1 MIEMSIR
8 SLKHIVSIQFLFL
21 IFLLPESINA
31 TDKNMVKNHIIVGKI
46 LDAESRQPI
55 EYASV
60 ALYKHADEQLI
71 GGGITDENG
80 KYLIEKVEEGEYYLQ
95 INFIGFKIL
104 KSETF
109 KVNST
114 SRKYEASDIFLQQ
127 EASELA
133 NVEIVGEKMPVEYK
147 VDKRIVDASLN
158 IAAEGGTAV
167 NILERVPSIAID
179 VDGNVTLRGSSNF
192 MILIDGRPSLLTPSM
207 ALEQIP
213 ATQVDKIEII
223 TNPSARYDAQGDAGI
238 INVIMKKGTG
248 EGLTGVISANTS
260 TVGTYGI
267 NANFNHKKDNV
278 SWRFG
283 GSHFK
288 NLRVGDFRQ
297 SKETIVNDTTH
308 LSRSE
313 GERTGRNYNTSLKA
327 GFTFEAPRTTYTIDL
342 EGGDRGSGYDG
353 NLLYHENHFVNDNK
367 YFRDSYNSH
376 DYKDL
381 NEDFFT
387 GNIGF
392 YHWFDEKDHN
402 LSGSFFGT
410 YGYSM
415 EYFENDKKDE
425 QDNQQG
431 GQRSWEEEFRVTL
444 QGKLDYIR
452 PINDK
457 KGKIE
462 LGYQFY
468 SYVEDGD
475 YGMKNY
481 DPDQGDFIWR
491 EEYYSIY
498 RFERWINS
506 LYGIVSNEHGRF
518 GYQAGI
524 RSEHTHRVL
533 ESSEAWASHVQNRL
547 ELFPSVHTS
556 YSFPKDNQ
564 LRASYSRRTVR
575 PALHYMEPYVTFADS
590 YTARTGNPY
599 VRPEY
604 VQSFEMGY
612 QKILGENMIT
622 FDVFHRYKTDKIER
636 IRTVYAPNI
645 TLDSISNVGDDYS
658 TGAEL
663 SGLFTINP
671 WWDLNASASLFHYRI
686 ESAYKIPGIDDES
699 LNWEARFSNS
709 FVISE
714 NARIQFDGN
723 YVGPSVSTQGVREA
737 FFYTNLSWKQH
748 LIKRK
753 MTFTVSARDFLS
765 TAKFESS
772 QTGVDLNSIT
782 SVTPKSPLFIFSL
795 SYRLNNM
802 KYSRKIENK
811 TDNLFEGSGH

>member
-1 MIEMSIR
+1 MITR
-8 SLKHIVSIQFLFL
+8 STKRFISAQLLFL
-21 IFLLPESINA
+21 VFLLPNS
-31 TDKNMVKNHIIVGKI
+31 NMANVLKTVKNHVVVGTV
-46 LDAESRQPI
+46 LDQKTNLPI

-60 ALYKHADEQLI
+60 ALYNQADDQLI
-71 GGGITDENG
+71 GGSVTDLGG
-80 KYLIEKVEEGEYYLQ
+80 KYVIEDVDEGQYYLQ
-95 INFIGFKIL
+95 INFLGFKIVT
-104 KSETF
+104 SESFTI
-109 KVNST
+109 NS
-114 SRKYEASDIFLQQ
+114 SPRKHEAKDIFLQQ
-127 EASELA
+127 DASEMK
-133 NVEIVGEKMPVEYK
+133 NIDIVGKKMPVEYK

-158 IAAEGGTAV
+158 IAAEGGTAI

-179 VDGNVTLRGSSNF
+179 VEGNVTLRGSSNF
-192 MILIDGRPSLLTPSM
+192 LILIDGMPSLLTPSM

-213 ATQVDKIEII
+213 ATEIDNIEII

-238 INVIMKKGTG
+238 INVIMKKGSAN
-248 EGLTGVISANTS
+248 GLTGVINANTS

-267 NANFNHKKDNV
+267 NAHFNHKKDKV
-278 SWRFG
+278 TWRIG

-288 NLRVGDFRQ
+288 NLRVGDFSQ
-297 SKETIVNDTTH
+297 AKETIVNDTTY
-308 LSRSE
+308 LSGSK

-353 NLLYHENHFVNDNK
+353 DLRYLESHDINGNQ
-367 YFRDSYNSH
+367 YFDDIYDSH

-387 GNIGF
+387 GNLSF
-392 YHWFDEKDHN
+392 YHWYDEKDHN

-415 EYFENDKKDE
+415 EYFENDKTDE
-425 QDNQQG
+425 QGNLQD
-431 GQRSWEEEFRVTL
+431 GQRSWEEEDRLTI
-444 QGKLDYIR
+444 QAKLDYVR
-452 PINDK
+452 PFNEK

-468 SYVEDGD
+468 AYVEDGD
-475 YGMKNY
+475 YGMKDY
-481 DPDQGDFIWR
+481 DPDQSDFIWR
-491 EEYYSIY
+491 EEFYSVY

-506 LYGIVSNEHGRF
+506 LYGIVANEHGRF

-533 ESSEAWASHVQNRL
+533 ESSEEWASHVENRL
-547 ELFPSVHTS
+547 EFFPSVHANYTL
-556 YSFPKDNQ
+556 PKENQ
-564 LRASYSRRTVR
+564 IRASYSRRTVR

-604 VQSFEMGY
+604 VQSFEIGY
-612 QKILGENMIT
+612 QKTLGESMIT

-663 SGLFTINP
+663 SGLFTVYP
-671 WWDLNASASLFHYRI
+671 WWDLNASASVFHYRI
-686 ESAYKIPGIDDES
+686 ESEYKTQGVDDES

-709 FVISE
+709 FVISD

-723 YVGPSVSTQGVREA
+723 YVGPSVSTQGIREA
-737 FFYTNLSWKQH
+737 YFYTNLSWKQH
-748 LIKRK
+748 LLKRK
-753 MTFTVSARDFLS
+753 LTLTVTARDFLS

-772 QTGVDLNSIT
+772 QTGVDLNSVT
-782 SVTPKSPLFIFSL
+782 SVIPKSPLFIFSL

-802 KYSRKIENK
+802 KYSKKIENK